1 MKFTLETQLL
11 KEALSVVNHATANI
25 TTTPILESILIKVN
39 FNNIVF
45 TSNNLEMAI
54 EYSISEWISNITEGS
69 FCIPSKLF
77 TSYIGLVQDNE
88 ITIELLSDDSIEI
101 ISESGDVKIKWVS
114 SVNFINSITYK

>member
-11 KEALSVVNHATANI
+11 KEALSIVNHATANI

-54 EYSISEWISNITEGS
+54 EYAISKGVSNMTE
-69 FCIPSKLF
+69 
-77 TSYIGLVQDNE
+77 
-88 ITIELLSDDSIEI
+88 
-101 ISESGDVKIKWVS
+101 
-114 SVNFINSITYK
+114 